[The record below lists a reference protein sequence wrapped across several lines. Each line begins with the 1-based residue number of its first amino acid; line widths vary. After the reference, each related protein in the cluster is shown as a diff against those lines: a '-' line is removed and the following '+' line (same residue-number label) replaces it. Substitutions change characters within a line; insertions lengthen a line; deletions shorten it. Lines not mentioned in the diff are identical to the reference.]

1 MDGFEALVCTEM
13 YKACTNDSDFW
24 DFLTV
29 ESERGMCDIADFIA
43 QASEEYIK
51 ENLEENY
58 SRCTWDLVKMFFENN
73 KSRWKSEIRGEKYYK
88 VRAVIEVDVLNDNVD
103 DAIGEVKD
111 CFEGMELNLEKGWC
125 KTKTLRVFS
134 NDHDGSYEKR

>member
-29 ESERGMCDIADFIA
+29 ESDLGICDIADFIA
-43 QASEEYIK
+43 QASEEYIMG
-51 ENLEENY
+51 NLEEQS

-73 KSRWKSEIRGEKYYK
+73 KSRWKSEIRGDRMYK
-88 VRAVIEVDVLNDNVD
+88 IKVVLEIDATVNNQIAIDEIVKNIGTSISVESDDAWGWNADSWKIINAIGKEVD
-103 DAIGEVKD
+103 E
-111 CFEGMELNLEKGWC
+111 
-125 KTKTLRVFS
+125 
-134 NDHDGSYEKR
+134 

>member
-29 ESERGMCDIADFIA
+29 ESDLGICDIADFIA
-43 QASEEYIK
+43 QASEEYIR
-51 ENLEENY
+51 ENLEEKY

-73 KSRWKSEIRGEKYYK
+73 KSRWKSEIRGEKKFK
-88 VRAVIEVDVLNDNVD
+88 VRMVIEVDALDVHIEDVGRNASDFVETIVSNKYDIYDGGMPCKV
-103 DAIGEVKD
+103 IEIQSVEEVKQ
-111 CFEGMELNLEKGWC
+111 
-125 KTKTLRVFS
+125 
-134 NDHDGSYEKR
+134 

>member
-29 ESERGMCDIADFIA
+29 ESELGICDIADFIA
-43 QASEEYIK
+43 QASEEYIM
-51 ENLEENY
+51 ENLEEKY

-73 KSRWKSEIRGEKYYK
+73 KSRWKSEICGEKYYK
-88 VRAVIEVDVLNDNVD
+88 VRAVIEVDVLNDNMDSAVHEVEDCLVD
-103 DAIGEVKD
+103 AKSLFRDYASVKV
-111 CFEGMELNLEKGWC
+111 
-125 KTKTLRVFS
+125 LRVFS
-134 NDHDGSYEKR
+134 DDFDGSYEKR